1 MTRRKTMIES
11 EPTIQGLGDEQAR
24 FNVYC
29 EHVPPLSRYQQLAKV
44 EPVKAGELKDIG
56 DSTSNHWRKIFNVYA
71 KLQFELEPQQYETWQ
86 QLRDDWLLQ
95 ANSYVSLLFQPSSF
109 ENSFDCNKVESNKV
123 ESSKELKPEPIH
135 IVMGKTYGVKLCEKY
150 FDRTGKEISLFWA
163 TPEFAICQSKNL
175 IICPYFDYRQLS
187 NIKIT
192 QLVGL
197 INHLSVSKQ

>member
-1 MTRRKTMIES
+1 MSKRKVTIERD
-11 EPTIQGLGDEQAR
+11 PKIQGLGDEQAR

-44 EPVKAGELKDIG
+44 ESVKAGELKDIG

-71 KLQFELEPQQYETWQ
+71 KLQFELEPQQYATWQ

-95 ANSYVSLLFQPSSF
+95 ANCNVSLLFQPSSF
-109 ENSFDCNKVESNKV
+109 DNSFECNKIESD
-123 ESSKELKPEPIH
+123 KELKSEAIH
-135 IVMGKTYGVKLCEKY
+135 IVMGKTYGVKLREQY

-163 TPEFAICQSKNL
+163 TAEFAICQSKKL

-197 INHLSVSKQ
+197 INHLSVSKQK